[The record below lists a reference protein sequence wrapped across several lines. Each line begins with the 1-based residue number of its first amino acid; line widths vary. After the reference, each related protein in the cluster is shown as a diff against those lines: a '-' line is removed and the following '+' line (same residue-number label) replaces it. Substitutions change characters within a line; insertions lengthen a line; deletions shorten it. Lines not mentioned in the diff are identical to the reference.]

1 MPCKACAVP
10 AHAFRFSR
18 CLVLS
23 PTLHAQVDIVITA
36 CTFTPVPSLSAM
48 VASYFEMR
56 SDVLHY
62 SLGGQGC
69 TSGIIEVELAAHLL
83 RVRGAEASGC
93 PLSVLGRAACQ
104 PGTAA
109 ASTAHGCLQPHPLLR
124 KFTSESMCARQ
135 GRAHV
140 PPGST

>member
-1 MPCKACAVP
+1 MA
-10 AHAFRFSR
+10 
-18 CLVLS
+18 
-23 PTLHAQVDIVITA
+23 AQVDIVITA

-83 RVRGAEASGC
+83 RVRCRAGPGVVAFKDVGCSRRWPATLTRAPKCSTTGQGCMSGIMEVE
-93 PLSVLGRAACQ
+93 LAADLKQVRAGRAR
-104 PGTAA
+104 G
-109 ASTAHGCLQPHPLLR
+109 
-124 KFTSESMCARQ
+124 
-135 GRAHV
+135 
-140 PPGST
+140 

>member
-1 MPCKACAVP
+1 MGW
-10 AHAFRFSR
+10 HQRR
-18 CLVLS
+18 TS
-23 PTLHAQVDIVITA
+23 PAQVDIVITA

-83 RVRGAEASGC
+83 RVRAPAKPQWCS
-93 PLSVLGRAACQ
+93 SAAQ
-104 PGTAA
+104 VGPRDAVNLAA
-109 ASTAHGCLQPHPLLR
+109 AGAPC
-124 KFTSESMCARQ
+124 MYRQ
-135 GRAHV
+135 
-140 PPGST
+140 S